1 MCEKREKRLD
11 RSLPRSP
18 RTRSASPPDARASP
32 HAATWP
38 VSGIN
43 SQLLREGLVRHR
55 KVVSRQ
61 KLAST
66 ALWRML
72 EDRQSLAAG
81 RLNPLD
87 LANQPGPGDGVAA
100 ETSLLGGAGGTVPRW
115 MLLLAA
121 SLAFGIA
128 VIVALGVIPP
138 VRTDTFAGA
147 RPGAAATTFA
157 VNAILNVLVGIAL
170 LAAVPWRSGGAGKV
184 LIVVAGVVGLLL
196 GSALLDAAGAFMGHG
211 PGMRTAVVICF
222 AGAAGDLGAG
232 VLVLIA
238 AFRGQRKFREE

>member
-1 MCEKREKRLD
+1 
-11 RSLPRSP
+11 
-18 RTRSASPPDARASP
+18 
-32 HAATWP
+32 
-38 VSGIN
+38 
-43 SQLLREGLVRHR
+43 
-55 KVVSRQ
+55 
-61 KLAST
+61 
-66 ALWRML
+66 ML

-170 LAAVPWRSGGAGKV
+170 LAAVPWRSGGAGKE